1 METELDLT
9 ILMPCLNEAETLAK
23 SIEEAMEFLKTRTD
37 LQSEILIADNGST
50 DGSLEIAAKYK
61 KSNVRVE
68 HIKDKGYGNALKGG
82 TKSARGK
89 YIIMGDPDN
98 SYDFLHLTSFIDKL
112 QSGDDLVMGNRFK
125 GGIEPGAM
133 PPLHRYLGT
142 PVLSF
147 IGRIFYHN
155 KIGDFNCGLRG
166 FNRDRFLKL
175 NLQTSGMEFAS
186 EMIVKASLSN
196 YKISEVPTVLRV
208 DGRSSRP
215 HLSTWSDGWRHL
227 RFLLMYSPKWLFLY
241 PGLIATF
248 LGLIGMIIL
257 AQGTVTIDKV
267 NFDINT
273 MLFLGGLT
281 IIGIQLIFFSLFTY
295 IYAINTNY
303 LPIKDKLNQKLE
315 KITIEKGIIIG
326 IILFLI
332 GFVLTL
338 ISISE
343 WKSTEF
349 SNLNPLVVM
358 KLTIPAMIL
367 MVVGIQIIFSSFFA
381 GILKVKRS

>member
-1 METELDLT
+1 
-9 ILMPCLNEAETLAK
+9 MPCLNEAETLAK
-23 SIEEAMEFLKTRTD
+23 SIEEAMAFLETRAD
-37 LQSEILIADNGST
+37 LKSEILIADNGST
-50 DGSLEIAAKYK
+50 DGSLDIAAKYAK
-61 KSNVRVE
+61 DNVRVE
-68 HIKDKGYGNALKGG
+68 HIKNKGYGNALKGG
-82 TKSARGK
+82 TKAAHGK

-98 SYDFLHLTSFIDKL
+98 SYDFLHLNKFIDKL

-215 HLSTWSDGWRHL
+215 HLSTWTDGWRHL

-248 LGLIGMIIL
+248 LGLIGMLVI
-257 AQGTVTIDKV
+257 AQGQITIDKV

-303 LPIKDKLNQKLE
+303 LPIEDKLNQRLE
-315 KITIEKGIIIG
+315 KLTIEKGIMIG
-326 IILFLI
+326 ILLFVI
-332 GFVLTL
+332 GFVMTL
-338 ISISE
+338 ISIFE
-343 WKSTEF
+343 WKNTAF